1 MALAKA
7 PLLSILPPQ
16 KTYGGYV
23 LVYLQERVV
32 PDDEETR
39 ELAGNVRNYLQRQKE
54 MEALTEFY
62 KRLEVESKTE
72 LVEGLVRRAG

>member
-1 MALAKA
+1 M
-7 PLLSILPPQ
+7 
-16 KTYGGYV
+16 
-23 LVYLQERVV
+23 